1 MAKRNRKTN
10 SVEDR
15 YGKYTVSTIKLS
27 IDGIDYEVLLD
38 KYISYMTKYMNRD
51 DYQKITTHRE
61 RMNKFLNDLIAK
73 FREEDKE
80 RKAPG
85 CASGRE
91 FERCFDDV
99 IKAKVLKKTIS
110 TVDEK
115 KCIHMIEDLGCFFGT
130 EFLNNPEESLS
141 KKNAYIHSLVLSLI
155 DIMVKSDLF
164 YYIPHTTKALGY
176 QCYWNQM
183 KMIENNI
190 ELLFRDEK
198 VEIYKL
204 WQEILEPLRKIIGDG
219 EENDSYPGGDFPG
232 ITSKIWLDA
241 NPTLAY
247 FDCVYDIAEKD
258 YQLYESINAGRY
270 GKVQFNFKIGED
282 EFKVRE
288 NIKKRASYFRSQRI
302 RDGFEDDFEK
312 EKQVF
317 FMEFRKAYVKIV
329 KHYMYI
335 DSV

>member
-1 MAKRNRKTN
+1 MAQRNRKTKT
-10 SVEDR
+10 VEER
-15 YGKYTVSTIKLS
+15 YGEYTASIIKLS
-27 IDGIDYEVLLD
+27 EDGIVYEVLMD
-38 KYISYMTKYMNRD
+38 KYISFMQKLFRGEKY
-51 DYQKITTHRE
+51 K
-61 RMNKFLNDLIAK
+61 NKTRYESQMDIFLEELGAK
-73 FREEDKE
+73 FRTEGKEDDRLAKGCNSYKSFT
-80 RKAPG
+80 RYFDKA
-85 CASGRE
+85 
-91 FERCFDDV
+91 
-99 IKAKVLKKTIS
+99 ITKKNGPIS
-110 TVDEK
+110 IEDEK
-115 KCIHMIEDLGCFFGT
+115 KGIHIIKDMEFF
-130 EFLNNPEESLS
+130 FDAKLLSNPEESLY
-141 KKNAYIHSLVLSLI
+141 KKNEYIHSLILPLI

-190 ELLFRDEK
+190 DILFRDEK
-198 VEIYKL
+198 TESYEL

-219 EENDSYPGGDFPG
+219 EEDDSYPGGDFPG

-241 NPTLAY
+241 NPILAY

-282 EFKVRE
+282 EFEVRE

-317 FMEFRKAYVKIV
+317 FMEFRKAYVKLV
-329 KHYMYI
+329 KQYMHI